1 MGVHCKSIL
10 LLGTQNFFLTNGFQ
24 PAFCGKIFYAKI
36 VPLGLFDRHSC
47 YMSTKVCPI
56 ENNTNLN
63 SFFYL
68 IKSSKIDLIFL
79 PAFYM
84 IMPPFSWSIYIISQ
98 LIIHLKATY
107 NYSKMY
113 IILWNVGIYPSR
125 FSGYDL
131 KHKKRQ
137 NNALITW
144 F

>member
-84 IMPPFSWSIYIISQ
+84 IMWLMASPNNFEKIATLKKWLLVFYWCAKTYFGEMHFQAWHFLSLSIFLLQ
-98 LIIHLKATY
+98 
-107 NYSKMY
+107 
-113 IILWNVGIYPSR
+113 
-125 FSGYDL
+125 
-131 KHKKRQ
+131 
-137 NNALITW
+137 
-144 F
+144 